1 MNWPTALPGAALRVT
16 RTAVG
21 RRALQLAL
29 LVGGLLALGFLCGG
43 QAQAAEGAP
52 GQQPGIPAV
61 TSVVKSLPVPVQ
73 VPVRAPAQVPVLA
86 PVLAPV
92 TDTVERVVQPVSDV
106 VEKTVTEVLT
116 KAPTLPTLPSLPSA
130 PTQPVQPTQPTQPS
144 QPGLPAR
151 TPPAHTVPAAPAPTR
166 KADSAPAPVDV
177 TVNASRTS
185 HASYGPHPVA
195 DVAVAVPHHP
205 DAHRARPGPAPTHQA
220 PNGDPD
226 GALGN
231 QSAVDSGTSR
241 HCDAHAVTSEN
252 PVPVRFVPGV
262 AARVDAAETRDR
274 YRDIPVFPG

>member
-1 MNWPTALPGAALRVT
+1 MNWPTPLPAAALRVT

-29 LVGGLLALGFLCGG
+29 LVGGLFALGLLCGG
-43 QAQAAEGAP
+43 QAQAAEGVP
-52 GQQPGIPAV
+52 GQQPGIPVVA
-61 TSVVKSLPVPVQ
+61 SVVKSLPVPVQ

-92 TDTVERVVQPVSDV
+92 SDTVERVVRPVSDV

-116 KAPTLPTLPSLPSA
+116 KAPTTLPSLPSA
-130 PTQPVQPTQPTQPS
+130 PTQPVQPTQPS
-144 QPGLPAR
+144 QPGLPVQ
-151 TPPAHTVPAAPAPTR
+151 TSPAHTMPAAHTAPAPTP
-166 KADSAPAPVDV
+166 KADSAPAPADV
-177 TVNASRTS
+177 TVDAS
-185 HASYGPHPVA
+185 HASYGPHLVA

-205 DAHRARPGPAPTHQA
+205 DAHRARSGPAPTHQA
-220 PNGDPD
+220 PNGDLD
-226 GALGN
+226 GALRN
-231 QSAVDSGTSR
+231 QSAVDNGTSR